1 MIKLLAETK
10 GSFQLHDLA
19 HKGQRILARRPS
31 VVENSFF
38 IQDRIGRGQ
47 VRVIS
52 ELKEEATDEAFTS
65 YVKEAE
71 GDMQFA
77 IDAFLAEFG
86 AEAVEQPAKKKRAS
100 KSKSKDETEGGEGGE
115 GGEGDA

>member
-19 HKGQRILARRPS
+19 HKGQRIHARRPS
-31 VVENSFF
+31 VVENSHF

-47 VRVIS
+47 VRIIA
-52 ELKEEATDEAFTS
+52 ELKPEATDEDFVA

-77 IDAFLAEFG
+77 IDAFMAEFG
-86 AEAVEQPAKKKRAS
+86 TEAVDQPVKKKRGGRKA
-100 KSKSKDETEGGEGGE
+100 KEDEIPSPEDE
-115 GGEGDA
+115 A

>member
-19 HKGQRILARRPS
+19 HKGQRIQARRPS
-31 VVENSFF
+31 VVENSHF

-47 VRVIS
+47 VRIIA
-52 ELKEEATDEAFTS
+52 ELKPHATDEDFVG
-65 YVKEAE
+65 YRKESE
-71 GDMQFA
+71 GDDQLA

-86 AEAVEQPAKKKRAS
+86 AEAAEQPAGGKKKRAS
-100 KSKSKDETEGGEGGE
+100 RKPKEE
-115 GGEGDA
+115 GGEGDEGDA

>member
-19 HKGQRILARRPS
+19 HKGQRIQARRPS
-31 VVENSFF
+31 VVENSHF

-47 VRVIS
+47 VRVIA
-52 ELKEEATDEAFTS
+52 ELKPEATDEDFVG
-65 YVKEAE
+65 YRKESG
-71 GDMQFA
+71 GDDQLA

-86 AEAVEQPAKKKRAS
+86 AEAAEQASGKKKRAS
-100 KSKSKDETEGGEGGE
+100 RKSKDE
-115 GGEGDA
+115 GGEGDEGDA

>member
-19 HKGQRILARRPS
+19 HKGQRIHARRPS
-31 VVENSFF
+31 VIENSHF

-47 VRVIS
+47 VRIIS
-52 ELKEEATDEAFTS
+52 ELKPEAADADFVA
-65 YVKEAE
+65 YMKESE
-71 GDMQFA
+71 GDEQLA

-86 AEAVEQPAKKKRAS
+86 GEAVEQPIKKKRGANKP
-100 KSKSKDETEGGEGGE
+100 KSDEMPNLE
-115 GGEGDA
+115 DA